1 MMRGLRERDSVHCCR
16 MKTLGWIAVLLA
28 AVGACSCASVQEGDG
43 ATVEVNYQAPEQFT
57 DMSMTYPG
65 HGADEGYLQE
75 LRRHIERAAARQIPA
90 GYTLALTI
98 TDVDMA
104 GDFEP
109 HRGPN
114 LTDVRIIKR
123 IYPPR
128 INLTYR
134 LTDPSGAVRS
144 EGERQLRNP
153 AFDWNVSPI
162 DREDSLRHEKALLD
176 DFLRDLAKEVR

>member
-1 MMRGLRERDSVHCCR
+1 
-16 MKTLGWIAVLLA
+16 MKTLEWIAVLVVAVCA
-28 AVGACSCASVQEGDG
+28 ASCASVQEGGG
-43 ATVEVNYQAPEQFT
+43 ATVEVSYKDPEKFT
-57 DMSMTYPG
+57 DMSMTYLSD
-65 HGADEGYLQE
+65 GADKGYLDE
-75 LRRHIERAAARQIPA
+75 LQRHIERAAARLIPT
-90 GYTLALTI
+90 GYTLAVTI

-134 LTDPSGAVRS
+134 LTDPSGTVRS
-144 EGERQLRNP
+144 EGERQLRDL

-162 DREDSLRHEKALLD
+162 DREDSLRYEKALID
-176 DFLRDLAKEVR
+176 DFLRDLAKEIR